1 MLSLLFLSVAKE
13 EGKMTKQHPPL
24 ILSGQGRSVAEVVRD
39 AKLGTLY
46 FALAV
51 VILALAHWLGG

>member
-1 MLSLLFLSVAKE
+1 
-13 EGKMTKQHPPL
+13 MTDKHPPL
-24 ILSGQGRSVAEVVRD
+24 IMSGQGRSVAEVVRD